1 VEFEWD
7 EAKHR
12 RNEMERRNGFD
23 VAARIFEGDTL
34 ERPDARRGYGEERI
48 RAIGAVEGLVL
59 HVIYTCRGQVHRII
73 SARRANRKERL
84 EWQSRE

>member
-1 VEFEWD
+1 MDFEWD
-7 EAKHR
+7 EAKHG
-12 RNEMERRNGFD
+12 RNERERHIGFD

-34 ERPDARRGYGEERI
+34 ERPDARSDYGEERI

-59 HVIYTCRGQVHRII
+59 HVIYTRRGQVYRII